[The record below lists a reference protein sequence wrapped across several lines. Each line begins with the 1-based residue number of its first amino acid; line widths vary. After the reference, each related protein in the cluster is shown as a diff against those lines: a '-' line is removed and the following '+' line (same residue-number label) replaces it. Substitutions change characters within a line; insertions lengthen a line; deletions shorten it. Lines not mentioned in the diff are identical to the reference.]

1 MKDIIENQIK
11 DQVIYQLDQKG
22 DRNIPEEYYQDV
34 SDDVHKHIS

>member
-22 DRNIPEEYYQDV
+22 DRNIPEEYY
-34 SDDVHKHIS
+34 